1 MTPRIVDRRRIVTLL
16 PAATEIVCALGLR
29 SSLVGRSHECDF
41 PDDVASLPPLTR
53 ARVDSSLPSAELDDA
68 VKHLLDTRLPL
79 YDLDAGALEALGPDV
94 IVTQEACEVCAVS
107 SEQVVAA
114 TAGLRRQPRI
124 VPLRPG
130 RLEDVLGDIVA
141 VAAACGVGPRGQA
154 LVESLRARLSRVAR
168 GHAAPRPRV
177 VVIEW
182 LAPPMLAGHWT
193 HDVLV
198 AAGAAPLG
206 PPPGAPS
213 AYATWEEIAALHPD
227 AVVVAPCGFD
237 LERTRRE
244 AEPFDPLLRRLA
256 PRVLLLDGNALINRP
271 GPRLVDAAEV
281 VGDWLRTGA
290 LCSPYARE
298 RGAGRTAVEIT
309 SNR

>member
-1 MTPRIVDRRRIVTLL
+1 MTLRIVTLL

-53 ARVDSSLPSAELDDA
+53 ARVDSTLPSARLDNA
-68 VKHLLDTRLPL
+68 VKHLLETRLPL
-79 YDLDAGALEALGPDV
+79 YALDAGALEALQPDV

-107 SEQVVAA
+107 IEQVVAA
-114 TAGLRRQPRI
+114 TAGLRRPPRI
-124 VPLRPG
+124 VSLGPG
-130 RLEDVLGDIVA
+130 RLEDVLGDIIA
-141 VAAACGVGPRGQA
+141 VASACGVGPRGQA
-154 LVESLRARLSRVAR
+154 LVESLRARLSRVA
-168 GHAAPRPRV
+168 GGSPAPRPRV
-177 VVIEW
+177 AVIEW

-213 AYATWEEIAALHPD
+213 AYTTWEEIAALNPD

-237 LERTRRE
+237 LERTQRE
-244 AEPFDPLLRRLA
+244 AEPFHPWLRRLA

-281 VGDWLRTGA
+281 IGDWLRSGA
-290 LCSPYARE
+290 VCSDYAKE
-298 RGAGRTAVEIT
+298 LGADQTAVEIT
-309 SNR
+309 PGR